1 LGVLV
6 GGLVRASIIARVM
19 GRTFVVGMRRMAG
32 SRGVILSATE
42 VAKGTSTHQ
51 FFNFIL
57 ECFAILHGVAMIAV
71 IAAIFGHIGVGG
83 CGRLAWRRDEVG
95 L

>member
-1 LGVLV
+1 MV
-6 GGLVRASIIARVM
+6 G
-19 GRTFVVGMRRMAG
+19 TWRMAG
-32 SRGVILSATE
+32 SRGMILFADEATK
-42 VAKGTSTHQ
+42 VASTHQ

-57 ECFAILHGVAMIAV
+57 ECFVVLRGVTMIAV

-83 CGRLAWRRDEVG
+83 SCRLAWRRDEVG

>member
-1 LGVLV
+1 
-6 GGLVRASIIARVM
+6 M